1 MSYIYLRAVIP
12 ELPLRWYSLVSE
24 QLSTMRLTYNTCE
37 CTRLNIGGLSIV
49 NYHDFRVLISRG
61 INDLASTSNILFP
74 PQDRAWDH
82 RSLLHTD
89 AYRGTDMLEQLA
101 RSAASCMVILGNI
114 RRSRW
119 QFSVF
124 PLYFYP
130 SHWRSRGFESA
141 GKRHR
146 LKAGGGDPARS
157 TRFPHLWGI
166 LV

>member
-1 MSYIYLRAVIP
+1 
-12 ELPLRWYSLVSE
+12 
-24 QLSTMRLTYNTCE
+24 MRLTYNTCE

-101 RSAASCMVILGNI
+101 RSAASCMVILAILDVADGNF
-114 RRSRW
+114 R
-119 QFSVF
+119 FF
-124 PLYFYP
+124 PYIFI
-130 SHWRSRGFESA
+130 HRTEEVA
-141 GKRHR
+141 GSNPPVSGT
-146 LKAGGGDPARS
+146 A
-157 TRFPHLWGI
+157 
-166 LV
+166 